1 MVAERKETS
10 LRGPTCGC
18 AASGTSP
25 DWVLGV
31 GPVGELV
38 RERREGSPAR
48 LLTSDRTRSVQLSR
62 AFLPFGAFQAFPRL
76 AWHRCIPALC
86 IEWHANCRAACLV
99 LTHACLVLPHACLV
113 LPMPLPLPSH
123 WQGLLN
129 EDRIGAGRRQSRVK
143 PSPAWPRRG
152 SRTMASP

>member
-62 AFLPFGAFQAFPRL
+62 AFLPFGAFQAFSL
-76 AWHRCIPALC
+76 
-86 IEWHANCRAACLV
+86 
-99 LTHACLVLPHACLV
+99 
-113 LPMPLPLPSH
+113 
-123 WQGLLN
+123 
-129 EDRIGAGRRQSRVK
+129 
-143 PSPAWPRRG
+143 RG
-152 SRTMASP
+152 TDVSA